1 MSDVEVKYYED
12 EPEAFNVTLGFI
24 ITAVFLLVVVIFSYF
39 LFTSMLSQDRNQ
51 KRSIVKTPKLNVL
64 NQEYDFQLDDLR
76 WVNKSQGV
84 VKVPID
90 VGMQYVI
97 KRYN

>member
-1 MSDVEVKYYED
+1 MSDVEIKYYED
-12 EPEAFNVTLGFI
+12 EPQAFNVSLGI
-24 ITAVFLLVVVIFSYF
+24 LITAVFLLIVVIFSYF
-39 LFTSMLSQDRNQ
+39 LFTSMLSHDKNQ
-51 KRSIVKTPKLNVL
+51 KRDLVKTPKLDVL
-64 NQEYDFQLDDLR
+64 NQEYEFQLDDLR
-76 WVNKSQGV
+76 WVDKSQGV

>member
-1 MSDVEVKYYED
+1 MSDVEVKYFEN
-12 EPEAFNVTLGFI
+12 EPESFNVTLGFI
-24 ITAVFLLVVVIFSYF
+24 ITVVFLLVVIIFSYF
-39 LFTSMLSQDRNQ
+39 LFASMVSQDKNEKRNM
-51 KRSIVKTPKLNVL
+51 VKTPKLDVL
-64 NQEYDFQLDDLR
+64 NQEYEFQLDDLR
-76 WVNKSQGV
+76 WVDKPTGV